1 MPHKHQTVS
10 ANLTPATN
18 QRSTMIHHT
27 LEGHH
32 IKLGLNYSRTRAGFR
47 LLWAWYDFA
56 KHEAFAARFRFR
68 WDIKPRFLWE
78 VRRWCVIESY
88 LAMNNFE
95 LVSTETLEDLKSSV
109 ELSIRYGEH
118 QPSRHV

>member
-1 MPHKHQTVS
+1 MPHKHQTAG
-10 ANLTPATN
+10 ANPAPATN

-27 LEGHH
+27 PEGHH
-32 IKLGLNYSRTRAGFR
+32 IKLGLNYSRSRGGFR

-78 VRRWCVIESY
+78 VRRWSVIDSY
-88 LAMNNFE
+88 LLTTGQE
-95 LVSTETLEDLKSSV
+95 LVTTETLEDLKSSV
-109 ELSIRYGEH
+109 ELSIRYGQH
-118 QPSRHV
+118 Q